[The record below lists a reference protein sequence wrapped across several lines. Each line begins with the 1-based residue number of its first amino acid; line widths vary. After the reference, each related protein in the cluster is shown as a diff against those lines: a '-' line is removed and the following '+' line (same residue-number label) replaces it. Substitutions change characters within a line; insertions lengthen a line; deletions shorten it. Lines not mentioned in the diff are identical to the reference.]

1 MTEPDDD
8 EVLRGKLDALRGTL
22 ERRNAEDRAA
32 AAARARPNPSA
43 STGSAM
49 SMGLRAGWEFAASI
63 IVGAA
68 IGWRLDVWLGT
79 KPAFLIAFFLLGSAA
94 GVWSVIRVTSPK
106 SPAKDRTSRL
116 SDAQAPDKD
125 VRRSAPAAEASGPGG
140 ADEEG

>member
-1 MTEPDDD
+1 MAEPDDD

-32 AAARARPNPSA
+32 ASVRARPNPTA
-43 STGSAM
+43 TGSAL

-63 IVGAA
+63 LVGGA

-106 SPAKDRTSRL
+106 SPAKDRNSRL

-125 VRRSAPAAEASGPGG
+125 VRRSAPAAGTGGPGG

>member
-1 MTEPDDD
+1 MAEPDDD

-22 ERRNAEDRAA
+22 ERRNAEGRAA
-32 AAARARPNPSA
+32 AAAGARPNA
-43 STGSAM
+43 AATGSAM

-63 IVGAA
+63 LVGGA

-79 KPAFLIAFFLLGSAA
+79 KPAFLIVFFLLGSAA

-106 SPAKDRTSRL
+106 SPAKDRNSSL

>member
-1 MTEPDDD
+1 MAEPDDD
-8 EVLRGKLDALRGTL
+8 DALRGKLDALRGKL
-22 ERRNAEDRAA
+22 EQRNAEDRATA
-32 AAARARPNPSA
+32 AAGARPNPA
-43 STGSAM
+43 ATGSAM

-106 SPAKDRTSRL
+106 SPAKDRNSRL

-125 VRRSAPAAEASGPGG
+125 VRRSAPAAGTGGPNG